1 MAYRADIEIGVKGAR
16 SLEQLRSSINLTAT
30 AVDSLNDVVSARGS
44 LVQSVQNYTKNLDRA
59 ARSLQRVGAGT
70 EAETKAVREY
80 VQALGEA
87 NTARARQNSLVAQ
100 EIANQRRVTPGNAGV
115 GQQGPALPPALI
127 RAQQVQQGWNRFF
140 QEAAEVAQEL
150 QSSAAARSTNLKTNW
165 NRFFQ
170 EAAEVAQELQSS
182 AAAKAINIRNSWGN
196 FFQEAQEL
204 ALELAAQ
211 TQRATAEIRRIEGS
225 ASAAARQRLTEESA
239 RRSRIQDAG
248 FGVQGPQ
255 PASAAPSSRSGGPG
269 RFSNVVLGAGFPLL
283 FGGGPGA
290 VLGGAAGGLVGGPGA
305 FAAQIGLS
313 ALGQQLDM
321 FAASAAKTGAALS
334 PLTADV
340 DAVTQ
345 ALGIT
350 GTTTATYIAELKEL
364 ERQDEALAVATEEM
378 ARLVGDR
385 GVQALRSFGEAAT
398 ELSNEWA
405 RAMTQMQAA
414 LAGLLAGPLR
424 AVVDQLENANLF
436 RQAQASSDPR
446 IQQLI
451 ELRNRPGILGGTG
464 NRSINDITG
473 EIVELQ
479 RKANIEAQKREQIEN
494 TTVGT
499 LTQQKRVLEA
509 QLELAY
515 TDGDLTSDKVFKL
528 AQIVIDKEFEVKL
541 QQAINDKTDVE
552 LVQLDRKLKLQQLS
566 ARREQAIAAAAAK
579 AAGELERQRKEME
592 RMAELRR
599 RQLDDAQRSFVLAE
613 ADIDIATSNTKESK
627 LQAEFDKVRIER
639 MFTFSELLRKALS
652 DEEREALVQTQ
663 YLQGLRDSIKQEEQL
678 LEIKKQQTKE
688 MYAQLGVPGILDEQ
702 VQKRLGR
709 GMSPED
715 GADKRVGVLGFTSGI
730 NLDPNN
736 KATQKMDEMKRRL
749 EELSDP
755 INVAAQGA
763 QGIGNAF
770 STAFQGIIT
779 GTQSTQEALSN
790 FFKGVGDAF
799 VSMATE
805 IIAQM
810 VVMFA
815 FKQLLGLFGG
825 GGGSLF
831 SGAGPVGMPGAGVGG
846 GASMF
851 GAGAPSFFAEGG
863 FVTGPTN
870 ALIGEGGEP
879 EYVIPFSKMDNA
891 MANWAEGKRGD
902 SVLGSSSSNVSNA
915 FSTINN
921 TAIPFTKSTDRL
933 MTERSERET
942 VAAINNPK
950 PLDVRFESQVINGVE
965 YVTAEQHQKGMT
977 QAAERGRALALSAL
991 QNSVK
996 TRKRVGVG

>member
-1 MAYRADIEIGVKGAR
+1 VAAYRADIEIGVKGIQ
-16 SLEQLRSSINLTAT
+16 QLQAVTKEINTLSAG
-30 AVDSLNDVVSARGS
+30 VDSVNKRLGGATQSLNAY
-44 LVQSVQNYTKNLDRA
+44 NANLSKA
-59 ARSLQRVGAGT
+59 AATLNKVNAGT
-70 EAETKAVREY
+70 IAEADAVRQY
-80 VQALGEA
+80 VQALEQA
-87 NTARARQNSLVAQ
+87 NAARDRQNRLIQ
-100 EIANQRRVTPGNAGV
+100 QQIALQR
-115 GQQGPALPPALI
+115 
-127 RAQQVQQGWNRFF
+127 
-140 QEAAEVAQEL
+140 
-150 QSSAAARSTNLKTNW
+150 
-165 NRFFQ
+165 
-170 EAAEVAQELQSS
+170 
-182 AAAKAINIRNSWGN
+182 KAVP
-196 FFQEAQEL
+196 
-204 ALELAAQ
+204 
-211 TQRATAEIRRIEGS
+211 TAN
-225 ASAAARQRLTEESA
+225 
-239 RRSRIQDAG
+239 AG

-255 PASAAPSSRSGGPG
+255 PAPTASASRAGGQG

-321 FAASAAKTGAALS
+321 FAASAANTGAALS

-350 GTTTATYIAELKEL
+350 GTTTAAYIAELKEL

-385 GVQALRSFGEAAT
+385 GVQALRSFGEATT

-424 AVVDQLENANLF
+424 AVVDQLESANLF
-436 RQAQASSDPR
+436 RQAQASNDPR

-464 NRSINDITG
+464 NRSINDITA

-479 RKANIEAQKREQIEN
+479 RKANTEAQKREQIEN
-494 TTVGT
+494 TTTGT

-599 RQLDDAQRSFVLAE
+599 RQLDDAQRNYVLAV
-613 ADIDIATSNTKESK
+613 ANIDIATSNTKESK

-663 YLQGLRDSIKQEEQL
+663 YLQGLLDSIKYEEQL
-678 LEIKKQQTKE
+678 LELKKQQTKE
-688 MYAQLGVPGILDEQ
+688 MYAQLDAPGILDEQ
-702 VQKRLGR
+702 SQKRLGR
-709 GMSPED
+709 GMAPEG
-715 GADKRVGVLGFTSGI
+715 GADRRVGVLGFTSGI
-730 NLDPNN
+730 DLDPNN
-736 KATQKMDEMKRRL
+736 KATQKLDEMKRRL

-755 INVAAQGA
+755 INMAAQGA

-799 VSMATE
+799 ISMATE

-810 VVMFA
+810 VVLFA

-825 GGGSLF
+825 GGSLF
-831 SGAGPVGMPGAGVGG
+831 SGAGQVAMPGAGVGG
-846 GASMF
+846 GSSMF
-851 GAGAPSFFAEGG
+851 MPGAPSFFAEGG

-870 ALIGEGGEP
+870 ALIGEGGES
-879 EYVIPFSKMDNA
+879 EYVIPASKMRGA
-891 MANWAEGKRGD
+891 MSRYAGGARGNNVIPGSGAESGTEQGGVATMEPIDVRY
-902 SVLGSSSSNVSNA
+902 SVER
-915 FSTINN
+915 INN
-921 TAIPFTKSTDRL
+921 VD
-933 MTERSERET
+933 
-942 VAAINNPK
+942 
-950 PLDVRFESQVINGVE
+950 
-965 YVTAEQHQKGMT
+965 YVTADQFQRGLA
-977 QAAERGRALALSAL
+977 QAAQQGAIQGERRAMRSLKNSAA
-991 QNSVK
+991 
-996 TRKRVGVG
+996 TRRGVGI

>member
-1 MAYRADIEIGVKGAR
+1 VAYRADIEIGVKGIQ
-16 SLEQLRSSINLTAT
+16 QLQAVTKEINTLSAGVDSVNKRLAGATQSINAYNANLSKAAAT
-30 AVDSLNDVVSARGS
+30 LNKV
-44 LVQSVQNYTKNLDRA
+44 N
-59 ARSLQRVGAGT
+59 AGT
-70 EAETKAVREY
+70 IAEADAVRQY
-80 VQALGEA
+80 VQALGQA
-87 NTARARQNSLVAQ
+87 NAARDRQNKLIQ
-100 EIANQRRVTPGNAGV
+100 QQIALQR
-115 GQQGPALPPALI
+115 
-127 RAQQVQQGWNRFF
+127 
-140 QEAAEVAQEL
+140 
-150 QSSAAARSTNLKTNW
+150 
-165 NRFFQ
+165 
-170 EAAEVAQELQSS
+170 
-182 AAAKAINIRNSWGN
+182 KAVP
-196 FFQEAQEL
+196 
-204 ALELAAQ
+204 
-211 TQRATAEIRRIEGS
+211 TAN
-225 ASAAARQRLTEESA
+225 
-239 RRSRIQDAG
+239 AG

-255 PASAAPSSRSGGPG
+255 PAPTASASRAGGQG

-350 GTTTATYIAELKEL
+350 GTTTAAYIAELKEL

-424 AVVDQLENANLF
+424 AVVNQLESANLF

-451 ELRNRPGILGGTG
+451 QLRNRPGILGGTG
-464 NRSINDITG
+464 DRSINDITA
-473 EIVELQ
+473 EIIELQ
-479 RKANIEAQKREQIEN
+479 RKANVEAQKREQIEN
-494 TTVGT
+494 TTAGT
-499 LTQQKRVLEA
+499 LTQQKRALEA
-509 QLELAY
+509 QLDLAY
-515 TDGDLTSDKVFKL
+515 TDGDLTNDKVFKL

-552 LVQLDRKLKLQQLS
+552 LVQLDRKLKLQQL
-566 ARREQAIAAAAAK
+566 ATQREQAVAAAAAK
-579 AAGELERQRKEME
+579 AASELERQRKEME

-663 YLQGLRDSIKQEEQL
+663 YIQGLLDSIKYEEQL

-730 NLDPNN
+730 DLDPNN

-755 INVAAQGA
+755 INMAAQGA

-790 FFKGVGDAF
+790 FFKGVGDTF

-825 GGGSLF
+825 GGGGGLF
-831 SGAGPVGMPGAGVGG
+831 SGAGPVAMPGAGVGG
-846 GASMF
+846 GSSMF
-851 GAGAPSFFAEGG
+851 MPGAPSFFAEGG

-870 ALIGEGGEP
+870 AVIGEAGES
-879 EYVIPFSKMDNA
+879 EYVIPASKMRGA
-891 MANWAEGKRGD
+891 MSRYAGGARGSNVIPGSGAEGGAEQ
-902 SVLGSSSSNVSNA
+902 GG
-915 FSTINN
+915 
-921 TAIPFTKSTDRL
+921 
-933 MTERSERET
+933 
-942 VAAINNPK
+942 VATMEPI
-950 PLDVRFESQVINGVE
+950 DVRYSVERINSVD
-965 YVTAEQHQKGMT
+965 YVTADQFQRGMQ
-977 QAAERGRALALSAL
+977 QAAAQGAKQGEQRALSTLK
-991 QNSVK
+991 QNTNVRRSV
-996 TRKRVGVG
+996 GI

>member
-1 MAYRADIEIGVKGAR
+1 VAYRADIEIGVKGAR

-30 AVDSLNDVVSARGS
+30 AVDSLNNVVSARGS
-44 LVQSVQNYTKNLDRA
+44 LVQSIENYTKNLDRA

-70 EAETKAVREY
+70 EAETKAVRQY

-127 RAQQVQQGWNRFF
+127 RAQQVQQDWNRFF
-140 QEAAEVAQEL
+140 QEAA
-150 QSSAAARSTNLKTNW
+150 K
-165 NRFFQ
+165 
-170 EAAEVAQELQSS
+170 VAQELQSS

-239 RRSRIQDAG
+239 RRSRIQNAG

-350 GTTTATYIAELKEL
+350 GTTTAAYIAELKEL

-398 ELSNEWA
+398 ELGNEWA

-464 NRSINDITG
+464 NRSINDITA

-479 RKANIEAQKREQIEN
+479 RKANTQAQKREQIEN
-494 TTVGT
+494 TTTGT

-528 AQIVIDKEFEVKL
+528 AQIIIDKEFEVKL

-599 RQLDDAQRSFVLAE
+599 RQLDDAQRNYVLA
-613 ADIDIATSNTKESK
+613 AANIDIATSNTKESK

-663 YLQGLRDSIKQEEQL
+663 YLQGLLDSINSEEQL
-678 LEIKKQQTKE
+678 LELKKQQTKE
-688 MYAQLGVPGILDEQ
+688 MYAQLGVAGILDEQ
-702 VQKRLGR
+702 VQKRLDR

-730 NLDPNN
+730 DLDPNN

-749 EELSDP
+749 EELTDP
-755 INVAAQGA
+755 VNMAAQGA

-799 VSMATE
+799 ISMATE
-805 IIAQM
+805 MIAQM

-825 GGGSLF
+825 GDGGLF
-831 SGAGPVGMPGAGVGG
+831 SGAGPVAMPSGAG
-846 GASMF
+846 
-851 GAGAPSFFAEGG
+851 FAEGFSMPSLLPARANG
-863 FVTGPTN
+863 GPVASNTPYMVGEQGPELFVPNAGGSIVNNNDLRSAMGASNGSAGGPVLNMSFETTS
-870 ALIGEGGEP
+870 IGGT
-879 EYVIPFSKMDNA
+879 EYVSREQLEAAMVATRRNA
-891 MANWAEGKRGD
+891 ARDGARQGM
-902 SVLGSSSSNVSNA
+902 S
-915 FSTINN
+915 
-921 TAIPFTKSTDRL
+921 
-933 MTERSERET
+933 MT
-942 VAAINNPK
+942 
-950 PLDVRFESQVINGVE
+950 LDKLQQSPG
-965 YVTAEQHQKGMT
+965 T
-977 QAAERGRALALSAL
+977 RGR
-991 QNSVK
+991 
-996 TRKRVGVG
+996 VGLR